1 MERSIGFGQALK
13 LFWKNYVNF
22 KGRSRRSEYWFMA
35 LWNIIFMMP
44 ALILYIIGLIM
55 TVSGAASSSEELVAI
70 GVILLFL
77 SICYALIY
85 SLATLIPGWAL
96 LIRRFHDTGRTMLMP
111 LIYLGVIII
120 SYPVLFVVNI
130 QDPEYNNPVYI
141 IFFAIIFL
149 VYIALGIYMLVI
161 CCLDSERKTNKYGAS
176 HKYGNHIKSSTNTY
190 ANQDAPIHEDTNV
203 KHVNSEENAFSEEV
217 NTSDENAT
225 KKDDN
230 FKY

>member
-1 MERSIGFGQALK
+1 MERSIGFGQAIK

-111 LIYLGVIII
+111 LIYLGVIVI

-141 IFFAIIFL
+141 LFFAIIFL

-161 CCLDSERKTNKYGAS
+161 CCLDSERKTNKYG
-176 HKYGNHIKSSTNTY
+176 NHIQSSTNTY

-203 KHVNSEENAFSEEV
+203 KHVNSEENTFSEEV

>member
-85 SLATLIPGWAL
+85 SLATLI
-96 LIRRFHDTGRTMLMP
+96 
-111 LIYLGVIII
+111 
-120 SYPVLFVVNI
+120 
-130 QDPEYNNPVYI
+130 
-141 IFFAIIFL
+141 FL

-176 HKYGNHIKSSTNTY
+176 HKYGNHIQSSTNTY